1 MACEEGAE
9 ANINSNSR
17 DKGGFGHTHQC
28 HSRLD
33 FTDFLSDC
41 GQTPVLLIHP
51 GRLML
56 VLGGLCCAGVLGAF
70 VRITSYATV
79 NGSGDP
85 ASNRDERLTPEWS

>member
-17 DKGGFGHTHQC
+17 DKGGFGRTIQC

-41 GQTPVLLIHP
+41 GQMPVLLIHP
-51 GRLML
+51 ERLML

-70 VRITSYATV
+70 VRRTSYATV
-79 NGSGDP
+79 TAQVIPP
-85 ASNRDERLTPEWS
+85 AIGTSV